1 MPVLIILGVILVL
14 ALYIISVYNGLIA
27 RKNQVENAFASIDVQ
42 LKKRYDLIPN
52 LVETVKQHMKFES
65 ETLEKIVALR
75 SQAGQPNL
83 STEDKVKL
91 DNQISTAVKGLM
103 VSVENYPDLK
113 SSQNF
118 LHLQGSWN
126 EVEEQIA
133 ASRRF
138 YNSAVN
144 GYNNAIQ
151 MFPSNIIANMMGM
164 NTPKT
169 YFEAETKERQ
179 SLDPKQMWN

>member
-1 MPVLIILGVILVL
+1 MLIVLGIILLL
-14 ALYIISVYNGLIA
+14 AIWAIAVYNGLISK
-27 RKNQVENAFASIDVQ
+27 KNQVDNAYASIDVQ

-52 LVETVKQHMKFES
+52 LVQSVKQYMNFES

-75 SQAGQPNL
+75 SQAGNPNL
-83 STEDKVKL
+83 STEERVKL

-103 VSVENYPDLK
+103 VTVENYPDLK

-118 LHLQGSWN
+118 LQLQGSWN

-138 YNSAVN
+138 YNSSVKN
-144 GYNNAIQ
+144 YNDAIQ
-151 MFPSNIIANMMGM
+151 MFPSSIFAGMMGM
-164 NTPKT
+164 KTPKT
-169 YFEAETKERQ
+169 YFEAEEPARERI
-179 SLDPKQMWN
+179 DPKNVWN

>member
-1 MPVLIILGVILVL
+1 MAVYIVLGILVL
-14 ALYIISVYNGLIA
+14 LALYCIGLYNGLI
-27 RKNQVENAFASIDVQ
+27 RTKNQVDNAYASIDVQ

-75 SQAGQPNL
+75 SQAGQTNL

-103 VSVENYPDLK
+103 VSVEAYPDLK

-118 LHLQGSWN
+118 LQLQGSWN
-126 EVEEQIA
+126 EIEEQVA

-138 YNSAVN
+138 YNSSVN
-144 GYNNAIQ
+144 NYNNAIQ
-151 MFPSNIIANMMGM
+151 VFPSRIFAGM
-164 NTPKT
+164 LGMTTPKT
-169 YFEAETKERQ
+169 YFEAEAPARE
-179 SLDPKQMWN
+179 SLDPKRMWN

>member
-1 MPVLIILGVILVL
+1 MIFIVLGVILLL
-14 ALYIISVYNGLIA
+14 ALYAIGVYNGLISK
-27 RKNQVENAFASIDVQ
+27 KNQVENAYASIDVQ

-75 SQAGQPNL
+75 SQAGAPNL
-83 STEDKVKL
+83 SMEEKVKL

-103 VSVENYPDLK
+103 VTVENYPDLK

-126 EVEEQIA
+126 EIEEQVA

-144 GYNNAIQ
+144 DYNNAIQ
-151 MFPSNIIANMMGM
+151 MFPSRIFAGMMGM
-164 NTPKT
+164 TTPKT
-169 YFEAETKERQ
+169 YFEAEAPARE
-179 SLDPKQMWN
+179 SLDAKKLWN

>member
-1 MPVLIILGVILVL
+1 MPFVILGIILLL
-14 ALYIISVYNGLIA
+14 ALFAISVYNGLI
-27 RKNQVENAFASIDVQ
+27 RTKNQVENAYASVDVQ

-52 LVETVKQHMKFES
+52 LVETVKQHIKYES

-83 STEDKVKL
+83 TTDDKVKL

-118 LHLQGSWN
+118 LQLQASWN
-126 EVEEQIA
+126 EIEEQVA

-138 YNSAVN
+138 YNSSVN
-144 GYNNAIQ
+144 AYNNALQ
-151 MFPSNIIANMMGM
+151 TFPSKLFTGM
-164 NTPKT
+164 AGMTAPKT
-169 YFEAETKERQ
+169 YFEAEAPARE
-179 SLDPKQMWN
+179 SIDPKKLWS